1 MCGIEELHAP
11 KIIVRYLKISRHS
24 RLSKKIKIKTLVCQK
39 KKNCRVEETMIEF
52 KTFYFD
58 TMLNYRLFQ
67 NPTLDIFPSLKPNR
81 GPAFACTQIY
91 RCWQCFSSKPKWE
104 RERERVKQGQVH
116 IGKHHQWAV
125 VVWDLVVASYSHED
139 SGIDKGLMEERNILN
154 FWIWWEA

>member
-1 MCGIEELHAP
+1 MEELHAP

-67 NPTLDIFPSLKPNR
+67 NPTLDIN
-81 GPAFACTQIY
+81 
-91 RCWQCFSSKPKWE
+91 
-104 RERERVKQGQVH
+104 
-116 IGKHHQWAV
+116 GK
-125 VVWDLVVASYSHED
+125 
-139 SGIDKGLMEERNILN
+139 K
-154 FWIWWEA
+154 